1 VTATS
6 IAPHAAS
13 PAKVGQVFWLT
24 LGAALLLVAAAVAL
38 LLLSRE
44 LNVGRAN
51 YSQARQTRAALD
63 QLRTVFI
70 SLQDAETGA
79 QGYVLTGSDEAL
91 SPYYA
96 AERSLAGQL
105 DRLTQLAGEGE
116 SGQIAQELVAL
127 ARAQL
132 SFVSDVVAARRSQDP
147 GAAVQLLRS
156 GPGKRQMDRIRE
168 LVAAFETHE
177 GELLSQRR
185 IAFERRFERNESVV
199 RIALFAAIAV
209 TFGAG
214 VLLVWHTRRR
224 VRAERAA
231 RESFSLLRSTMEN
244 VSQGVAV
251 FDSQQR
257 LIAWNGRY
265 VELRGLNPL
274 QMQVGMSWTDILA
287 IGAKLVVSDQSG
299 VRDPARVP
307 ALMAAGTAI
316 EVEASRADGAIL
328 QVRGQRM
335 ADDNYII
342 TYTDV
347 TALKLSETAH
357 RDQAARLSAI
367 LDGVVDAIVTINESG
382 SIESWSRS
390 AERLFGYT
398 APEILRRNVR
408 VLMPDPHSSA
418 HDGYIRR
425 HMQTG
430 ERRIIG
436 QRREVE
442 AVHKDGRRIPVDLGI
457 SEMRIGSRRLF
468 IGVIRDLSSRQEI
481 EQLKTGFVSTVSH
494 ELRTPLTSIS
504 GSLGLLAG
512 GTAGALPAKAA
523 RLIDIAKLN
532 CERLVRLI
540 NDILDLE
547 RAESGRLELRLAAQP
562 LKPIVRQAIEANRAY
577 AQAFGASIELAA
589 DSDDA
594 SVLVDRDRLIQV
606 LTNILSN
613 AAKFSPRGTTV
624 AVAIRAEFDS
634 ARVSVRDRGP
644 GIAPEFKSRI
654 FQRFAQADSSDSRA
668 KGGTGLGLSI
678 AKTIMERLG
687 GAIGFDSAPGEGTTF
702 YVTLPARQET
712 TTPVRAGD
720 DVRGTAAVL
729 LCEDDPDVAR
739 AVADV
744 LEGAGMRVSAVPSV
758 RQAKVAVSQA
768 RYDVAVV
775 DLHLADA
782 DGLELVSDLRSRD
795 ATRAL
800 PVIVMTAKERTSADA
815 DRLSTLQLA
824 DWLQKPIDPRR
835 LLDAIHNVL
844 LELRDRRARIL
855 HVEDDE
861 SLTQLV
867 EELLSDEA
875 EVIRAH
881 SLAQARAHVETERFD
896 LVILDAALGDGSGL
910 DLLPAL
916 HEAGSEAPPIILYS
930 ATEPSR
936 ELAERVQAAL
946 VKSRDSVEHLL
957 ATVRRL
963 ARRPYGT
970 ERGTEREAAS

>member
-1 VTATS
+1 VTSTS
-6 IAPHAAS
+6 VASDAPAA
-13 PAKVGQVFWLT
+13 PAKVGQILWVT
-24 LGAALLLVAAAVAL
+24 VGAALLLVVVAAAAL
-38 LLLSRE
+38 LLITRE
-44 LNVGRAN
+44 LNAGRAA
-51 YSQARQTRAALD
+51 YAGARQTRLTLD
-63 QLRTVFI
+63 QLRLVYS
-70 SLQDAETGA
+70 SLQDAEMGTQA
-79 QGYVLTGSDEAL
+79 YLLTRDEETL

-96 AERSLAGQL
+96 AERSLEAQL
-105 DRLTQLAGEGE
+105 DRLTQVAGDGE
-116 SGQIAQELVAL
+116 TQQIALELVTL

-132 SFVSDVVAARRSQDP
+132 SFERGVVAAGRSH
-147 GAAVQLLRS
+147 GSAAALELLR
-156 GPGKRQMDRIRE
+156 GGVGEHQMGRIRE
-168 LVAAFETHE
+168 LVAAFEVHMS
-177 GELLSQRR
+177 ELLLQRR
-185 IAFERRFERNESVV
+185 SAFEERSRRTES
-199 RIALFAAIAV
+199 AIRTSLSTAILV
-209 TFGAG
+209 MLGAG
-214 VLLVWHTRRR
+214 GLLVWHTQRR

-231 RESFSLLRSTMEN
+231 EATSQLLRSTMEN

-251 FDSQQR
+251 FDSKQQ

-265 VELRGLNPL
+265 VELRGLNPR
-274 QMQVGMSWTDILA
+274 QMYVGMSWTDIRA
-287 IGAKLVVSDQSG
+287 IGAKFVVSDQTG
-299 VRDPARVP
+299 VRDPPGAP
-307 ALMAAGTAI
+307 ALMAAGASI
-316 EVEASRADGAIL
+316 DVEGSRADGAVL
-328 QVRGQRM
+328 QVRGQPM
-335 ADDNYII
+335 ADGNYIV

-357 RDQAARLSAI
+357 RDQATRLSAI

-408 VLMPDPHSSA
+408 VLMPDPHQSA
-418 HDGYIRR
+418 HDSYIRR

-436 QRREVE
+436 QRREVQ
-442 AVHKDGRRIPVDLGI
+442 ALHKDGRRIPVDLGI

-468 IGVIRDLSSRQEI
+468 IGVIRDLSSREEI

-512 GTAGALPAKAA
+512 GIAGALPAKAA

-547 RAESGRLELRLAAQP
+547 RAESGRLELRLAAQR

-577 AQAFGASIELAA
+577 AQTFGASLELAA

-613 AAKFSPRGTTV
+613 AAKFSPRGATV

-634 ARVSVRDRGP
+634 VRVSVRDRGP
-644 GIAPEFKSRI
+644 GIAPEFKARI

-678 AKTIMERLG
+678 AKTIVERLG
-687 GAIGFDSAPGEGTTF
+687 GSIGFDSVPGEGTTF

-712 TTPVRAGD
+712 TTPVRAGED
-720 DVRGTAAVL
+720 LLGAPAVL

-739 AVADV
+739 AVANV
-744 LEGAGMRVSAVPSV
+744 LEAAGMRVSAVPSV
-758 RQAKVAVSQA
+758 RQAKVAVAQA

-782 DGLELVSDLRSRD
+782 DGLELVSELRTHD

-824 DWLQKPIDPRR
+824 DWLQKPIDPSR

-867 EELLSDEA
+867 EELLSDES
-875 EVIRAH
+875 EVIPAH
-881 SLAQARAHVETERFD
+881 SLAQARAYVETERFD

-910 DLLPAL
+910 DLLPTL
-916 HEAGSEAPPIILYS
+916 HEAGSEAPPVILYS

-963 ARRPYGT
+963 ARRSGIQQK
-970 ERGTEREAAS
+970 AAS

>member
-1 VTATS
+1 MNDVLPVAPRAT
-6 IAPHAAS
+6 S
-13 PAKVGQVFWLT
+13 PAKSGQVLWLT
-24 LGAALLLVAAAVAL
+24 VGVALVLIAIASAALLLI
-38 LLLSRE
+38 SRD
-44 LNVGRAN
+44 LHVGRST
-51 YSQARQTRAALD
+51 YSDIVHTRAALD
-63 QLRTVFI
+63 QLRLVFA

-79 QGYVLTGSDEAL
+79 QGYLLTGNHESL

-96 AERSLAGQL
+96 AERALDGQL
-105 DRLTQLAGEGE
+105 NQLTQLASEGEGR
-116 SGQIAQELVAL
+116 QIAAELVAHT
-127 ARAQL
+127 RAQL
-132 SFVSDVVAARRSQDP
+132 TFLGVVVATRRSQ
-147 GAAVQLLRS
+147 GAAAVVDLLRS
-156 GPGKRQMDRIRE
+156 GVGERRMDRIRD

-177 GELLSQRR
+177 RELLVQRR
-185 IAFERRFERNESVV
+185 GAFELRAARTESVV
-199 RIALFAAIAV
+199 RTALFTAILLML
-209 TFGAG
+209 GAG
-214 VLLVWHTRRR
+214 VLLIWHTQRR

-231 RESFSLLRSTMEN
+231 DNTLSLLRSTMDN

-251 FDSQQR
+251 FDAQQR
-257 LIAWNGRY
+257 LIAWNVRY
-265 VELRGLNPL
+265 VELRGLNPV
-274 QMQVGMSWTDILA
+274 QVHTGMSWADILDV
-287 IGAKLVVSDQSG
+287 GAKLVVSDQGG
-299 VRDPARVP
+299 VRDATKVP
-307 ALMAAGTAI
+307 GPMAAGAPIDVQAT
-316 EVEASRADGAIL
+316 RADGAAL

-335 ADDNYII
+335 PDGNYIV

-347 TALKLSETAH
+347 TALKLSEIAY
-357 RDQAARLSAI
+357 RDQATRLSSI

-398 APEILRRNVR
+398 AAEILRRNVR

-425 HMQTG
+425 YMQTG
-430 ERRIIG
+430 ERRIMG

-442 AVHKDGRRIPVDLGI
+442 ALHKDGRRIPVDLGL

-468 IGVIRDLSSRQEI
+468 IGIIRDLSSRQEI
-481 EQLKTGFVSTVSH
+481 EQLKSGFVSTVSH

-512 GTAGALPAKAA
+512 GIAGALPGRAA

-547 RAESGRLELRLAAQP
+547 RAESGRLELRLAAQR
-562 LKPIVRQAIEANRAY
+562 LKPIVRQALDANRAY
-577 AQAFGASIELAA
+577 AQSFGATIELAA

-594 SVLVDRDRLIQV
+594 SVLVDHDRLIQV

-613 AAKFSPRGTTV
+613 AAKFSPRGSSV
-624 AVAIRAEFDS
+624 QVAIRAEADS
-634 ARVSVRDRGP
+634 VRVSVRDRGQ
-644 GIAPEFKSRI
+644 GIAPEFQPRI

-687 GAIGFDSAPGEGTTF
+687 GSIGFDSVPGEGTTF
-702 YVTLPARQET
+702 FITLPARQEI
-712 TTPVRAGD
+712 TTPVRTGD
-720 DVRGTAAVL
+720 EVLPGPAVL

-744 LEGAGMRVSAVPSV
+744 LVAAGMRVAAVPSV
-758 RQAKVAVSQA
+758 RQAKVALEQA
-768 RYDVAVV
+768 RYDVALV

-782 DGLELVSDLRSRD
+782 DGLELVSDLRSHD

-800 PVIVMTAKERTSADA
+800 PVIVMTARARSSADSE
-815 DRLSTLQLA
+815 RLSTLQLA
-824 DWLQKPIDPRR
+824 DWLQKPIDPSR

-844 LELRDRRARIL
+844 LELRGRRARIL

-861 SLTQLV
+861 SLTELV

-875 EVIRAH
+875 EVVRAH
-881 SLAQARAHVETERFD
+881 SLAEARVLVESQRYD
-896 LVILDAALGDGSGL
+896 LVILDVALGDGSGL

-916 HEAGSEAPPIILYS
+916 HEAGEEAPPVILYS
-930 ATEPSR
+930 ATEASR
-936 ELAERVQAAL
+936 DLSERVQAAL
-946 VKSRDSVEHLL
+946 VKSRDSVEQLL

-963 ARRPYGT
+963 AARPRT
-970 ERGTEREAAS
+970 PEEPA

>member
-1 VTATS
+1 MSDATLVARQS
-6 IAPHAAS
+6 AS
-13 PAKVGQVFWLT
+13 PAKAGQVLWLT
-24 LGAALLLVAAAVAL
+24 IGVALLLVAMAAAAL
-38 LLLSRE
+38 LFFSHQ
-44 LNVGRAN
+44 LNA
-51 YSQARQTRAALD
+51 ARTSYFEARHTRATLD
-63 QLRTVFI
+63 QLHVVFS
-70 SLQDAETGA
+70 SLQDAQTSA
-79 QGYVLTGSDEAL
+79 QGYVLTGSEEVL
-91 SPYYA
+91 SPYFA
-96 AERSLAGQL
+96 AQRSLEGEL
-105 DRLTQLAGEGE
+105 DRLTQLANEGE
-116 SGQIAQELVAL
+116 SRQIARELAAL
-127 ARAQL
+127 ARAQF
-132 SFVSDVVAARRSQDP
+132 SFVSDVVAARRSQDAA
-147 GAAVQLLRS
+147 AAVQLLRAGVS
-156 GPGKRQMDRIRE
+156 KSQMDRIRE
-168 LVAAFETHE
+168 LTAALETHE
-177 GELLSQRR
+177 SELLAQRFSF
-185 IAFERRFERNESVV
+185 FEHRFERNESVV
-199 RIALFAAIAV
+199 RIALSAAIV
-209 TFGAG
+209 MMLGAS
-214 VLLVWHTRRR
+214 VLLVWHMQRRL
-224 VRAERAA
+224 RAERAA
-231 RESFSLLRSTMEN
+231 ENTASMLRSTMEN

-251 FDSQQR
+251 FDSKQQ

-265 VELRGLNPL
+265 VELRGLNPR
-274 QMQVGMSWTDILA
+274 QVHVGMSWTDVRA
-287 IGAKLVVSDQSG
+287 MGAKFVVSDQTG
-299 VRDPARVP
+299 VHDPPGAP
-307 ALMAAGTAI
+307 ALMAASTSI
-316 EVEASRADGAIL
+316 DVEGSRADGAVL
-328 QVRGQRM
+328 QVRGQPM
-335 ADDNYII
+335 ADGNYIV

-367 LDGVVDAIVTINESG
+367 LDGVLDAIVTINESG

-398 APEILRRNVR
+398 AAEVLRRNVR
-408 VLMPDPHSSA
+408 LLMPEPHSSA

-425 HMQTG
+425 YLQTD
-430 ERRIIG
+430 ERRIVG

-442 AVHKDGRRIPVDLGI
+442 ALHKDGRRIPVDLGI
-457 SEMRIGSRRLF
+457 SEMLIGSRRLF
-468 IGVIRDLSSRQEI
+468 VGVIRDLSSREEI

-512 GTAGALPAKAA
+512 GIAGALPAKAA

-547 RAESGRLELRLAAQP
+547 RAESGRLELRLAAQR

-577 AQAFGASIELAA
+577 AQTFGASIELAA

-613 AAKFSPRGTTV
+613 AAKFSPRGS
-624 AVAIRAEFDS
+624 AVEVGIRTEFDS
-634 ARVSVRDRGP
+634 ARVSVRDRGS
-644 GIAPEFKSRI
+644 GIAPEFRSRI

-678 AKTIMERLG
+678 AKTIMQRLG
-687 GAIGFDSAPGEGTTF
+687 GTIGFDSVPGEGTTF
-702 YVTLPARQET
+702 YITLPARLET
-712 TTPVRAGD
+712 STPVRAGV
-720 DVRGTAAVL
+720 DVIGSPTVL
-729 LCEDDPDVAR
+729 LCEDDPDLAR

-744 LEGAGMRVSAVPSV
+744 LESAGMRVSAVPSV
-758 RQAKVAVSQA
+758 RQAKIAVAQA
-768 RYDVAVV
+768 RYDVALV

-782 DGLELVSDLRSRD
+782 DGLELVSDLRTHD

-800 PVIVMTAKERTSADA
+800 PVIVMTAKERISADS

-824 DWLQKPIDPRR
+824 DWLQKPIDPSR
-835 LLDAIHNVL
+835 LLDAIRNVL
-844 LELRDRRARIL
+844 LELRDRRAHIL

-875 EVIRAH
+875 EVVRAH
-881 SLAQARAHVETERFD
+881 SLAQARAHVEARRFD

-910 DLLPAL
+910 DLLPVL
-916 HEAGSEAPPIILYS
+916 HEAGADAPPVILYS

-936 ELAERVQAAL
+936 ELAGRVQAAL

-963 ARRPYGT
+963 ARRHAT
-970 ERGTEREAAS
+970 EVEASQ

>member
-1 VTATS
+1 VSHATS
-6 IAPHAAS
+6 VAPSAAS
-13 PAKVGQVFWLT
+13 PAKVGQVLWLT
-24 LGAALLLVAAAVAL
+24 VAAALLLVVVASAAL
-38 LLLSRE
+38 LLFSRE
-44 LNVGRAN
+44 LNVGRAA
-51 YSQARQTRAALD
+51 YIEARHTRATLD
-63 QLRTVFI
+63 QLRATLS
-70 SLQDAETGA
+70 SLKDAETGA
-79 QGYVLTGSDEAL
+79 QGYVLTGSEEAL

-96 AERSLAGQL
+96 AERSLADQL
-105 DRLTQLAGEGE
+105 DQLTQLTGGGEA
-116 SGQIAQELVAL
+116 GQIARELAAL
-127 ARAQL
+127 SRTQL
-132 SFVSDVVAARRSQDP
+132 SFTSDVVAARRSQ
-147 GAAVQLLRS
+147 GAAAAAELLRS
-156 GPGKRQMDRIRE
+156 GTGRRQMDRIRE

-177 GELLSQRR
+177 SELLALRR
-185 IAFERRFERNESVV
+185 TAFEHRFERNENAV
-199 RIALFAAIAV
+199 RVSLWAAIV
-209 TFGAG
+209 VMFGAG
-214 VLLVWHTRRR
+214 VLLVWHTQRR
-224 VRAERAA
+224 VRAERAV
-231 RESFSLLRSTMEN
+231 EKTFSLLRSTMEN

-251 FDSQQR
+251 FDPRQQ
-257 LIAWNGRY
+257 LIAWNAHY
-265 VELRGLNPL
+265 AQLRGLNPL
-274 QMQVGMSWTDILA
+274 KLRAGMSWSEI
-287 IGAKLVVSDQSG
+287 IGMGAKLVVTDQTG
-299 VRDPARVP
+299 ILDAAKVP
-307 ALMAAGTAI
+307 AIMAAGETI
-316 EVEASRADGAIL
+316 DVEGTRADGAVL
-328 QVRGQRM
+328 QLRGQRM
-335 ADDNYII
+335 HNGNYIV

-367 LDGVVDAIVTINESG
+367 LDGALDAIVTINESG

-398 APEILRRNVR
+398 AAEVLRRNVR
-408 VLMPDPHSSA
+408 VLMPEPHSSA

-425 HMQTG
+425 YLQTG
-430 ERRIIG
+430 EGRIVG

-442 AVHKDGRRIPVDLGI
+442 ALHKDGRRIPVDLGI

-468 IGVIRDLSSRQEI
+468 IGIIRDLSSRQEI

-512 GTAGALPAKAA
+512 GIAGALPAKAA

-547 RAESGRLELRLAAQP
+547 RAESGRLELRLAAQR
-562 LKPIVRQAIEANRAY
+562 LKPIVRHAIEANRAY
-577 AQAFGASIELAA
+577 AQTFGASIELAA

-594 SVLVDRDRLIQV
+594 SVLVDRDRVIQV

-613 AAKFSPRGTTV
+613 AAKFSPRGAVV

-634 ARVSVRDRGP
+634 VRVSVHDRGP
-644 GIAPEFKSRI
+644 GIAPEFRSRI

-687 GAIGFDSAPGEGTTF
+687 GSIGFDSVPGEGTTF
-702 YVTLPARQET
+702 YVTLPAPREVS
-712 TTPVRAGD
+712 TPVRAAGD
-720 DVRGTAAVL
+720 EVLASPAVL
-729 LCEDDPDVAR
+729 LCEDDPDLAR

-744 LEGAGMRVSAVPSV
+744 LESAGMRVSAVPSV
-758 RQAKVAVSQA
+758 RQAKVAVAQS
-768 RYDVAVV
+768 RYDIALV

-782 DGLELVSDLRSRD
+782 DGLELVSDLRTRD

-800 PVIVMTAKERTSADA
+800 PVIVMTAKPRTSADA
-815 DRLSTLQLA
+815 ERLGTLQLA
-824 DWLQKPIDPRR
+824 DWLQKPIDPSR

-875 EVIRAH
+875 QVVRAH
-881 SLAQARAHVETERFD
+881 SLAQARAHIEAERFD

-930 ATEPSR
+930 ASEPSR

-963 ARRPYGT
+963 ARRSSV
-970 ERGTEREAAS
+970 EEAAR

>member
-1 VTATS
+1 MNDGMSVARRTA
-6 IAPHAAS
+6 A
-13 PAKVGQVFWLT
+13 PAKAGQVLWLT
-24 LGAALLLVAAAVAL
+24 VSVAL
-38 LLLSRE
+38 LLIVVAAAALLSISRD
-44 LNVGRAN
+44 LNAGRAS
-51 YSQARQTRAALD
+51 YADVLHTRATLD
-63 QLRTVFI
+63 QLRVVFS

-79 QGYVLTGSDEAL
+79 QGYVLTGNEETL

-96 AERSLAGQL
+96 AEHSLEGQL
-105 DRLTQLAGEGE
+105 DRLTQLAAEGE
-116 SGQIAQELVAL
+116 SQQIAKELVAL

-132 SFVSDVVAARRSQDP
+132 SFTSDVVTTRRSQD
-147 GAAVQLLRS
+147 AAAALELLR
-156 GPGKRQMDRIRE
+156 GGAGKRQMDRIRE
-168 LVAAFETHE
+168 LATAFDTHE
-177 GELLSQRR
+177 SELLSQRR
-185 IAFERRFERNESVV
+185 SVFERRSERTGGAVHTV
-199 RIALFAAIAV
+199 LFTAILLMLA
-209 TFGAG
+209 TGA
-214 VLLVWHTRRR
+214 LLVWHTQRR

-231 RESFSLLRSTMEN
+231 QETLALLHSTMEN

-251 FDSQQR
+251 FDEKQR
-257 LIAWNGRY
+257 LIAWNARY

-274 QMQVGMSWTDILA
+274 QRLAGMSWTDI
-287 IGAKLVVSDQSG
+287 IEVGAKLVVSDHTG
-299 VRDPARVP
+299 VRDAYKVP
-307 ALMAAGTAI
+307 PIMAAGGSI
-316 EVEASRADGAIL
+316 DVEGVRADGAVL

-335 ADDNYII
+335 QDGNYIV

-347 TALKLSETAH
+347 TALKLSETAY
-357 RDQAARLSAI
+357 RDQATRLSSI

-398 APEILRRNVR
+398 AAEVLRRNVR
-408 VLMPDPHSSA
+408 VLMPEPHTSA
-418 HDGYIRR
+418 HDSYIRR

-430 ERRIIG
+430 ENRIIG

-442 AVHKDGRRIPVDLGI
+442 ALHKDGRRIPVDLGI

-512 GTAGALPAKAA
+512 GIAGALPAKAA

-547 RAESGRLELRLAAQP
+547 RAESGRLELRLAAQRI
-562 LKPIVRQAIEANRAY
+562 KPIVRHAIEANRAY
-577 AQAFGASIELAA
+577 AQTFGASIELAA

-613 AAKFSPRGTTV
+613 AAKFSPRGAAV
-624 AVAIRAEFDS
+624 SVAIRTEADS
-634 ARVSVRDRGP
+634 VRVTVRDRGP
-644 GIAPEFKSRI
+644 GIAPEFQPRI

-687 GAIGFDSAPGEGTTF
+687 GSIGFESALGEGATF
-702 YVTLPARQET
+702 YITLPVRQEIT
-712 TTPVRAGD
+712 IPVRAR
-720 DVRGTAAVL
+720 DVLAPAAVL

-739 AVADV
+739 AIADV
-744 LEGAGMRVSAVPSV
+744 LEAAGMQVSAVPSV
-758 RQAKVAVSQA
+758 RQAKIALEQA
-768 RYDVAVV
+768 RYDVALV
-775 DLHLADA
+775 DLHLADS
-782 DGLELVSDLRSRD
+782 DGLELVSDLRTHD

-800 PVIVMTAKERTSADA
+800 PVIVMTARARTSADA
-815 DRLSTLQLA
+815 ERFSTLQLA
-824 DWLQKPIDPRR
+824 DWLQKPIDPSR

-844 LELRDRRARIL
+844 LELRGRRARIL

-861 SLTQLV
+861 SLTELV

-875 EVIRAH
+875 EVVRAH
-881 SLAQARAHVETERFD
+881 SLAQARAHVEAGRFD

-910 DLLPAL
+910 DLLPTL
-916 HEAGSEAPPIILYS
+916 HQAAGDAPPVILYS

-936 ELAERVQAAL
+936 DLSERVQAAL

-963 ARRPYGT
+963 ANRP
-970 ERGTEREAAS
+970 RPEAAQ

>member
-1 VTATS
+1 VNDATLV
-6 IAPHAAS
+6 APQSAS
-13 PAKVGQVFWLT
+13 PAKVGQVLWLT
-24 LGAALLLVAAAVAL
+24 VGAALLLVVIAAAAL
-38 LLLSRE
+38 LLITRE
-44 LNVGRAN
+44 LNVGRAT
-51 YSQARQTRAALD
+51 YAEASHTRATLD
-63 QLRTVFI
+63 QLRVVFS

-79 QGYVLTGSDEAL
+79 QGYVLTGSEEVL

-96 AERSLAGQL
+96 AERSLEGQL
-105 DRLTQLAGEGE
+105 DRLAELASQGE
-116 SGQIAQELVAL
+116 SQQIAQELVAL
-127 ARAQL
+127 ARVQL
-132 SFVSDVVAARRSQDP
+132 SFVSDVVTARRSSDS

-156 GPGKRQMDRIRE
+156 GVGRRHMDRIRE
-168 LVAAFETHE
+168 LVAALEIHE
-177 GELLSQRR
+177 SELLAQRR
-185 IAFERRFERNESVV
+185 IAFEHRLARNESAV
-199 RIALFAAIAV
+199 RIALCAAILV
-209 TFGAG
+209 ILGAG
-214 VLLVWHTRRR
+214 VLLVWHTQRR

-231 RESFSLLRSTMEN
+231 RETFSLLRSTMAN
-244 VSQGVAV
+244 LSQGVAV
-251 FDSQQR
+251 FDSEQR
-257 LIAWNGRY
+257 LTAWNARY
-265 VELRGLNPL
+265 AELRGLNPL
-274 QMQVGMSWTDILA
+274 KLHAGMAWAEILD
-287 IGAKLVVSDQSG
+287 IGAKLLITDQTG
-299 VRDPARVP
+299 ILDAYKVPRIMARGHSIDVE
-307 ALMAAGTAI
+307 GT
-316 EVEASRADGAIL
+316 RADGAIL
-328 QVRGQRM
+328 QLRGQRM
-335 ADDNYII
+335 SDGNYIV

-357 RDQAARLSAI
+357 RDQATRLSAI

-382 SIESWSRS
+382 SIESWSRG

-398 APEILRRNVR
+398 AAEVLRRNVR
-408 VLMPDPHSSA
+408 MLMPDPHSSA
-418 HDGYIRR
+418 HDGYIR
-425 HMQTG
+425 HYVQTG

-442 AVHKDGRRIPVDLGI
+442 ALHKDGRRIPVDVGI

-468 IGVIRDLSSRQEI
+468 IGVIRDLSSREEI

-512 GTAGALPAKAA
+512 GIAGELPAKAA

-532 CERLVRLI
+532 CERLIRLI

-547 RAESGRLELRLAAQP
+547 RAESGRLELRLAAQR

-577 AQAFGASIELAA
+577 AQTFGATLELAA

-594 SVLVDRDRLIQV
+594 SVLVDRDRVIQV

-613 AAKFSPRGTTV
+613 AAKFSPRGA
-624 AVAIRAEFDS
+624 AVELAIRTEFDTV
-634 ARVSVRDRGP
+634 RVSVRDHGP
-644 GIAPEFKSRI
+644 GIAPEFQSRI

-687 GAIGFDSAPGEGTTF
+687 GGIRFESAPGQGTTF
-702 YVTLPARQET
+702 YITLPARQEISK
-712 TTPVRAGD
+712 PVRASEDRVG
-720 DVRGTAAVL
+720 APAVL
-729 LCEDDPDVAR
+729 LCEDDPDLAR

-744 LEGAGMRVSAVPSV
+744 LESAGMRVSAVPSV
-758 RQAKVAVSQA
+758 RQAKIAVAQA
-768 RYDVAVV
+768 RYDVALV

-782 DGLELVSDLRSRD
+782 DGLELVRDLRTRD

-800 PVIVMTAKERTSADA
+800 PVIVMTAKDRTSADSE
-815 DRLSTLQLA
+815 RLSMLQLA
-824 DWLQKPIDPRR
+824 DWLQKPIDPSR

-844 LELRDRRARIL
+844 LELPDRRARIL

-875 EVIRAH
+875 EVVRAH
-881 SLAQARAHVETERFD
+881 SLARARAFIETERFD
-896 LVILDAALGDGSGL
+896 LVILDVVLGDGSGL
-910 DLLPAL
+910 DLLPML
-916 HEAGSEAPPIILYS
+916 NEAGDEAPPIILYS

-963 ARRPYGT
+963 ARHHTPQ
-970 ERGTEREAAS
+970 REASQ

>member
-1 VTATS
+1 MS
-6 IAPHAAS
+6 
-13 PAKVGQVFWLT
+13 AKAGQVLWVT
-24 LGAALLLVAAAVAL
+24 VGAALLLIVVAAAAL
-38 LLLSRE
+38 LLISRE
-44 LNVGRAN
+44 LDSGRTSYAEVLH
-51 YSQARQTRAALD
+51 TRTTLD
-63 QLRTVFI
+63 QIRIVF
-70 SLQDAETGA
+70 STLQDAESGA
-79 QGYVLTGSDEAL
+79 QGYALTGNEEFL

-96 AERSLAGQL
+96 AERSLEGQL
-105 DRLTQLAGEGE
+105 GSLSRLAREGEGRQIAGE
-116 SGQIAQELVAL
+116 LVNL
-127 ARAQL
+127 AREQL
-132 SFVSDVVAARRSQDP
+132 TFVSKVVATRRSPD
-147 GAAVQLLRS
+147 AAAALDLLRD
-156 GPGKRQMDRIRE
+156 GTGKRQMDRIRD
-168 LVAAFETHE
+168 LVSAFQTHE
-177 GELLSQRR
+177 NEFLSQRR
-185 IAFERRFERNESVV
+185 GAFERRSQRTEGAV
-199 RIALFAAIAV
+199 RTALSTAILLMMAA
-209 TFGAG
+209 GA
-214 VLLVWHTRRR
+214 LLVRHTQRR

-231 RESFSLLRSTMEN
+231 QETFSMLRSTMDN
-244 VSQGVAV
+244 VSQGIAV
-251 FDSQQR
+251 FDARQR
-257 LIAWNGRY
+257 LLAWNARY
-265 VELRGLNPL
+265 LELRGLNPAR
-274 QMQVGMSWTDILA
+274 MRAGMSWTDILG
-287 IGAKLVVSDQSG
+287 IGAKLVVSDQQG
-299 VRDPARVP
+299 ARDAYMVP
-307 ALMAAGTAI
+307 TLMAAGTSI
-316 EVEASRADGAIL
+316 DVEGIRADGAVL

-335 ADDNYII
+335 QDGNYIV

-347 TALKLSETAH
+347 TALKLSETAY
-357 RDQAARLSAI
+357 RDQATRLSSI

-382 SIESWSRS
+382 SIESWSGS

-398 APEILRRNVR
+398 AAEILRRNVR
-408 VLMPDPHSSA
+408 VLMPEPHTSA

-425 HMQTG
+425 YIQTG

-442 AVHKDGRRIPVDLGI
+442 ALHKDGRRIPVDLGI

-468 IGVIRDLSSRQEI
+468 IGIIRDLSSRQEI
-481 EQLKTGFVSTVSH
+481 EQLKSGFVSTVSH

-512 GTAGALPAKAA
+512 GIAGSLPGKAA

-532 CERLVRLI
+532 CERLIRLI

-547 RAESGRLELRLAAQP
+547 RAESGRLELRLAAQS

-577 AQAFGASIELAA
+577 AQTFGASIELAP

-613 AAKFSPRGTTV
+613 AVKFSPRGV
-624 AVAIRAEFDS
+624 AVQVAIRAETDS
-634 ARVSVRDRGP
+634 VRVSVRDRGP
-644 GIAPEFKSRI
+644 GIAPEFQPRI

-687 GAIGFDSAPGEGTTF
+687 GSIGFDSVPAEGSTF
-702 YVTLPARQET
+702 YITLPVRQEFS
-712 TTPVRAGD
+712 TPVRTSDEVLPGP
-720 DVRGTAAVL
+720 AVL

-739 AVADV
+739 ALATV
-744 LEGAGMRVSAVPSV
+744 LEAAGMRVAAVPSV
-758 RQAKVAVSQA
+758 RQAKAALNRA
-768 RYDVAVV
+768 RYDVALV

-782 DGLELVSDLRSRD
+782 DGLELVSDLRAQN

-800 PVIVMTAKERTSADA
+800 PVIVMTARARTSADS
-815 DRLSTLQLA
+815 DRLGTLELA
-824 DWLQKPIDPRR
+824 DWLQKPIDPSR

-844 LELRDRRARIL
+844 LGLRGRRARIL

-875 EVIRAH
+875 EVVRAH
-881 SLAQARAHVETERFD
+881 SLAQARMRVQMERYD

-916 HEAGSEAPPIILYS
+916 HEAGDDAPPVILYS

-936 ELAERVQAAL
+936 DLSERVQAAL

-963 ARRPYGT
+963 TSRSATMQG
-970 ERGTEREAAS
+970 SSQ

>member
-1 VTATS
+1 VNDATLV
-6 IAPHAAS
+6 APQSAS
-13 PAKVGQVFWLT
+13 PAKVGQVLWLT
-24 LGAALLLVAAAVAL
+24 IGAALLLVLIAAAAL
-38 LLLSRE
+38 LLISRE
-44 LNVGRAN
+44 LDEGRTTYAE
-51 YSQARQTRAALD
+51 ARHTRATLDSLRAL
-63 QLRTVFI
+63 FM

-79 QGYVLTGSDEAL
+79 QAYVLTGSEEVL
-91 SPYYA
+91 SPFYA
-96 AERSLAGQL
+96 AERSLEGRL
-105 DRLTQLAGEGE
+105 ERLTELSSEGE
-116 SGQIAQELVAL
+116 SQQIAQELVAL

-132 SFVSDVVAARRSQDP
+132 GFVRDVVAARRSQDS
-147 GAAVQLLRS
+147 GAAVQLLRA
-156 GPGKRQMDRIRE
+156 GVGRHQMDRIRE
-168 LVAAFETHE
+168 LVAALETHE
-177 GELLSQRR
+177 SEVLAQRR
-185 IAFERRFERNESVV
+185 SVFERRFERNESVV
-199 RIALFAAIAV
+199 RISLFAAMLV
-209 TFGAG
+209 MFGAG
-214 VLLVWHTRRR
+214 ILLVWHTQRR

-231 RESFSLLRSTMEN
+231 ESTASMLRSTMEN

-251 FDSQQR
+251 FDSKQQ
-257 LIAWNGRY
+257 LVAWNGRY
-265 VELRGLNPL
+265 VELRGLNPR
-274 QMQVGMSWTDILA
+274 QMRVGMSWSNIRA
-287 IGAKLVVSDQSG
+287 IGAKFVVSDQTG
-299 VRDPARVP
+299 VRPPPDAPV
-307 ALMAAGTAI
+307 LMAAGTSIDI
-316 EVEASRADGAIL
+316 EGSRVDGAVL
-328 QVRGQRM
+328 QVRGQPM
-335 ADDNYII
+335 AGGNYIV

-367 LDGVVDAIVTINESG
+367 LDGALDAIVTINESG

-398 APEILRRNVR
+398 AAEVLRRNVR
-408 VLMPDPHSSA
+408 MLMPEPHASA

-425 HMQTG
+425 YMQTG

-442 AVHKDGRRIPVDLGI
+442 ALHKDGRRIPVDLGI

-468 IGVIRDLSSRQEI
+468 IGVIRDLSSREEI

-512 GTAGALPAKAA
+512 GIAGALPGKAA

-532 CERLVRLI
+532 CERLIRLI

-547 RAESGRLELRLAAQP
+547 RAESGRLELRLAAQR

-577 AQAFGASIELAA
+577 AQTFGTAIELVAG
-589 DSDDA
+589 SDDA

-613 AAKFSPRGTTV
+613 AAKFSPRGAAV
-624 AVAIRAEFDS
+624 EVAIRAELDS
-634 ARVSVRDRGP
+634 VRVSVRDRGP
-644 GIAPEFKSRI
+644 GIAPEFRSRI

-687 GAIGFDSAPGEGTTF
+687 GGIGFESVPGEGATF
-702 YVTLPARQET
+702 YITLPARQET
-712 TTPVRAGD
+712 STPVRAGED
-720 DVRGTAAVL
+720 RVGAPAVL
-729 LCEDDPDVAR
+729 LCEDDPDLAR
-739 AVADV
+739 AVANV
-744 LEGAGMRVSAVPSV
+744 LKSAGMRVCAVPSV
-758 RQAKVAVSQA
+758 REAKVAVAQA
-768 RYDVAVV
+768 RYDVALV

-782 DGLELVSDLRSRD
+782 DGLELVSDLRARE

-800 PVIVMTAKERTSADA
+800 PVIVMTAKQRISADS
-815 DRLSTLQLA
+815 DRLGTLQLA
-824 DWLQKPIDPRR
+824 DWLQKPIDPGR

-875 EVIRAH
+875 EVVRAH
-881 SLAQARAHVETERFD
+881 SLAQARASIATERFD
-896 LVILDAALGDGSGL
+896 LVILDAVLGDGSGL
-910 DLLPAL
+910 DLLPL
-916 HEAGSEAPPIILYS
+916 LNEAGDEAPPIILYS

-963 ARRPYGT
+963 ARRHTTGQ
-970 ERGTEREAAS
+970 EAAQ

>member
-1 VTATS
+1 VSHATPV
-6 IAPHAAS
+6 APSAAS
-13 PAKVGQVFWLT
+13 PAKVGQVLWLT
-24 LGAALLLVAAAVAL
+24 VGAALLLVVVSAAAL
-38 LLLSRE
+38 LWFSRE
-44 LNVGRAN
+44 LNVARAT
-51 YSQARQTRAALD
+51 YFEARQTRLTLD
-63 QLRTVFI
+63 QLRAAFT
-70 SLQDAETGA
+70 SLKDAETGA
-79 QGYVLTGSDEAL
+79 QGYVLTGSEEAL
-91 SPYYA
+91 LPYYA
-96 AERSLAGQL
+96 AERALEGQL
-105 DRLTQLAGEGE
+105 DQLIKLAGEGE
-116 SGQIAQELVAL
+116 AGQIARQLAIL

-132 SFVSDVVAARRSQDP
+132 SFTSDVVAARRAQ
-147 GAAVQLLRS
+147 GTATAVELLRAGTS
-156 GPGKRQMDRIRE
+156 SQQMDRIRE

-177 GELLSQRR
+177 GELLALRR
-185 IAFERRFERNESVV
+185 TAFERRFERNESVV
-199 RIALFAAIAV
+199 RISLGAAIV
-209 TFGAG
+209 MLLGAG
-214 VLLVWHTRRR
+214 VLLVWHTQRR
-224 VRAERAA
+224 VRAEHAV
-231 RESFSLLRSTMEN
+231 EKTFSLLRSTMEN

-251 FDSQQR
+251 FDPEQR
-257 LIAWNGRY
+257 LIAWNAPY
-265 VELRGLNPL
+265 AELRGLNPL
-274 QMQVGMSWTDILA
+274 KLQAGMSWSEIIKL
-287 IGAKLVVSDQSG
+287 GARLVVSDQSG
-299 VRDPARVP
+299 VLDPAKVP
-307 ALMAAGTAI
+307 GIMAAGENI
-316 EVEASRADGAIL
+316 EVEGMRADGAVL
-328 QVRGQRM
+328 QLRGQRM
-335 ADDNYII
+335 HDGNYIV

-347 TALKLSETAH
+347 TPLKLSETAH
-357 RDQAARLSAI
+357 RDQAARLAAI
-367 LDGVVDAIVTINESG
+367 LDGALDAIVTINESG

-398 APEILRRNVR
+398 AAEVLRRNVR
-408 VLMPDPHSSA
+408 VLIPEPHSSA

-425 HMQTG
+425 YLQTG
-430 ERRIIG
+430 EGRIVG

-442 AVHKDGRRIPVDLGI
+442 ALHKDGRRIPVDLGI
-457 SEMRIGSRRLF
+457 SEMRVGSRRLF
-468 IGVIRDLSSRQEI
+468 IGIIRDLSSREEI

-512 GTAGALPAKAA
+512 GIAGALPAKAA

-547 RAESGRLELRLAAQP
+547 RAESGRLELRLAAQR
-562 LKPIVRQAIEANRAY
+562 LRSIVRQAIEANRAY
-577 AQAFGASIELAA
+577 AQTFGASIELAA

-594 SVLVDRDRLIQV
+594 SVLVDRDRMIQV

-613 AAKFSPRGTTV
+613 AAKFSPRGAV
-624 AVAIRAEFDS
+624 VSVAIRAESDS
-634 ARVSVRDRGP
+634 VRVSVRDCGP
-644 GIAPEFKSRI
+644 GIAPEFRARI

-668 KGGTGLGLSI
+668 KGGTGLGFSI

-687 GAIGFDSAPGEGTTF
+687 GSIGFDSAPGEGTTF
-702 YVTLPARQET
+702 HITMPARQEVS
-712 TTPVRAGD
+712 TPVRAAD
-720 DVRGTAAVL
+720 NALPAPAVL
-729 LCEDDPDVAR
+729 LCEDDPDLAR

-744 LEGAGMRVSAVPSV
+744 LESAGMRVSAVPSV
-758 RQAKVAVSQA
+758 RQAKVAVAQS
-768 RYDVAVV
+768 RYDIALV

-782 DGLELVSDLRSRD
+782 DGLELVSDLRTHD

-800 PVIVMTAKERTSADA
+800 PVIVMTAKARTSADA
-815 DRLSTLQLA
+815 DRLGTLQLA
-824 DWLQKPIDPRR
+824 DWLQKPIDPSR

-881 SLAQARAHVETERFD
+881 SLAQARAHIETERFD

-910 DLLPAL
+910 ELLPVL
-916 HEAGSEAPPIILYS
+916 HQAGSEAPPIILYS

-936 ELAERVQAAL
+936 ELAARVQAAL

-963 ARRPYGT
+963 ARPKSA
-970 ERGTEREAAS
+970 EEAPQ

>member
-1 VTATS
+1 VSHATS
-6 IAPHAAS
+6 VAPSAAS
-13 PAKVGQVFWLT
+13 PAKVGQVLWLT
-24 LGAALLLVAAAVAL
+24 VGAALLLLLAAAAAL
-38 LLLSRE
+38 LLFTREQNVSRAGYFE
-44 LNVGRAN
+44 
-51 YSQARQTRAALD
+51 ARHTRATLD
-63 QLRTVFI
+63 QLRAVI
-70 SLQDAETGA
+70 SSLKDAETGA
-79 QGYVLTGSDEAL
+79 QGYVLTGSDAAL
-91 SPYYA
+91 LPYYA
-96 AERSLAGQL
+96 AERSLADQL
-105 DRLTQLAGEGE
+105 DSLTQLAGEGE
-116 SGQIAQELVAL
+116 TGQIASELATL
-127 ARAQL
+127 SRAQL
-132 SFVSDVVAARRSQDP
+132 SFMSDVVAARRSQD
-147 GAAVQLLRS
+147 AAAATGLLRS
-156 GPGKRQMDRIRE
+156 GTGMRQMDRIRE
-168 LVAAFETHE
+168 LAAAFETHE
-177 GELLSQRR
+177 SELLASRR
-185 IAFERRFERNESVV
+185 TAFEHRFERNESVV
-199 RIALFAAIAV
+199 RASLLAAIV
-209 TFGAG
+209 VMFGAG
-214 VLLVWHTRRR
+214 VLLVWHTLRR
-224 VRAERAA
+224 VRAERAV
-231 RESFSLLRSTMEN
+231 EKTFSLLRSTMEN

-257 LIAWNGRY
+257 LIAWNARY
-265 VELRGLNPL
+265 AELRGLNPL
-274 QMQVGMSWTDILA
+274 KLHAGMSWNEIL
-287 IGAKLVVSDQSG
+287 GMGVKLVVTDQTG
-299 VRDPARVP
+299 VLDGSKVP
-307 ALMAAGTAI
+307 GIMAAGEPI
-316 EVEASRADGAIL
+316 DVEGIRADGAAFQL
-328 QVRGQRM
+328 RGQRM
-335 ADDNYII
+335 HDGNYIV

-347 TALKLSETAH
+347 TALKLSERAH

-367 LDGVVDAIVTINESG
+367 LDGALDAIVTINESG

-398 APEILRRNVR
+398 AAEVLRRNVR
-408 VLMPDPHSSA
+408 VLMPEPHSSA
-418 HDGYIRR
+418 HDGYFRR
-425 HMQTG
+425 YLQTG
-430 ERRIIG
+430 EGRIVG

-457 SEMRIGSRRLF
+457 SEMRVGTRRLF
-468 IGVIRDLSSRQEI
+468 IGILRDLSSRQEI

-512 GTAGALPAKAA
+512 GIAGALPAKAA

-547 RAESGRLELRLAAQP
+547 RAESGRLELRLAAQR
-562 LKPIVRQAIEANRAY
+562 LRSIARQAIEANRAY
-577 AQAFGASIELAA
+577 AQTFGTSIELAA

-613 AAKFSPRGTTV
+613 AAKFSPRGTVVVVT
-624 AVAIRAEFDS
+624 IRAEFDS
-634 ARVSVRDRGP
+634 VRVSVRDRGP
-644 GIAPEFKSRI
+644 GIAPEFRSRI

-678 AKTIMERLG
+678 AKTIVERLG
-687 GAIGFDSAPGEGTTF
+687 GSIGFESVLGEGTTF
-702 YVTLPARQET
+702 HITLPARQEVA
-712 TTPVRAGD
+712 TPVRAAD
-720 DVRGTAAVL
+720 DALPAPAVL
-729 LCEDDPDVAR
+729 LCEDDPDLAR
-739 AVADV
+739 VVADV
-744 LEGAGMRVSAVPSV
+744 LESAGMRVSAVPSV
-758 RQAKVAVSQA
+758 RQAKVAVAQS
-768 RYDVAVV
+768 RYDIALV

-782 DGLELVSDLRSRD
+782 DGLELVSDLRTHD

-800 PVIVMTAKERTSADA
+800 PVIVMTAKPRTSADA
-815 DRLSTLQLA
+815 ERLGTLQLA
-824 DWLQKPIDPRR
+824 DWLQKPIDPSR

-867 EELLSDEA
+867 EELLSGEA

-881 SLAQARAHVETERFD
+881 SLAQARAHIETERFD

-910 DLLPAL
+910 DLLPVL
-916 HEAGSEAPPIILYS
+916 HQAGSEAPPIILYS

-963 ARRPYGT
+963 ARPKSA
-970 ERGTEREAAS
+970 EEAAQ

>member
-1 VTATS
+1 VSHATS
-6 IAPHAAS
+6 VAPSAAS
-13 PAKVGQVFWLT
+13 PAKVGQVLWLT
-24 LGAALLLVAAAVAL
+24 VGVALLLVLAAGAAL
-38 LLLSRE
+38 VLFSRE
-44 LNVGRAN
+44 QNVSRAA
-51 YSQARQTRAALD
+51 YFEARHTRATLD
-63 QLRTVFI
+63 QLRAVI
-70 SLQDAETGA
+70 ASLKDAETGA

-91 SPYYA
+91 SPYYD
-96 AERSLAGQL
+96 AERSLADQL

-116 SGQIAQELVAL
+116 AGQIAHELAIL
-127 ARAQL
+127 ARDEL
-132 SFVSDVVAARRSQDP
+132 SFTSDVVAARRSRD
-147 GAAVQLLRS
+147 GAAAAELLRTDT
-156 GPGKRQMDRIRE
+156 GRRQMDRIRE
-168 LVAAFETHE
+168 LAAAFETHQS
-177 GELLSQRR
+177 ELLAVRR
-185 IAFERRFERNESVV
+185 TAFEHRFERNESVV
-199 RIALFAAIAV
+199 RVSLYAAIV
-209 TFGAG
+209 VMLGAG

-224 VRAERAA
+224 VRAERAV
-231 RESFSLLRSTMEN
+231 EKTFSLLRSTMEN

-251 FDSQQR
+251 FNSQQR
-257 LIAWNGRY
+257 LIAWNARY
-265 VELRGLNPL
+265 AELRGLNPL
-274 QMQVGMSWTDILA
+274 KLRAGMSWNEILGM
-287 IGAKLVVSDQSG
+287 GARLVVTDQTGVLDGSKVSG
-299 VRDPARVP
+299 I
-307 ALMAAGTAI
+307 MAAGEPIDLAGI
-316 EVEASRADGAIL
+316 RDDGAAL
-328 QVRGQRM
+328 QLRGQRM
-335 ADDNYII
+335 DHGNYIV

-357 RDQAARLSAI
+357 RDQAVRLSAI
-367 LDGVVDAIVTINESG
+367 LDGALDAIVTINESG

-398 APEILRRNVR
+398 AAEVLRRNVR
-408 VLMPDPHSSA
+408 LLIPEPHSSA

-425 HMQTG
+425 YLQTG
-430 ERRIIG
+430 EGRIVG

-442 AVHKDGRRIPVDLGI
+442 ALHKDGRRIPVDLGI

-468 IGVIRDLSSRQEI
+468 IGIIRDLSSREEI

-512 GTAGALPAKAA
+512 GIAGALPAKAA

-547 RAESGRLELRLAAQP
+547 RAESGRLELRLAAQR
-562 LKPIVRQAIEANRAY
+562 LRSIVRQAIEANRAY
-577 AQAFGASIELAA
+577 AQTFGASIELAA

-594 SVLVDRDRLIQV
+594 NVLVDRDRLIQV

-613 AAKFSPRGTTV
+613 AAKFSPRGAVV
-624 AVAIRAEFDS
+624 AVAIRAELDS
-634 ARVSVRDRGP
+634 VRVSVSDRGP
-644 GIAPEFKSRI
+644 GIAPEFRSRI

-687 GAIGFDSAPGEGTTF
+687 GSIGFDSVPGEGTTF
-702 YVTLPARQET
+702 HITLPTRQEVS
-712 TTPVRAGD
+712 TPVRAAD
-720 DVRGTAAVL
+720 DALPALAVL
-729 LCEDDPDVAR
+729 LCEDDPDLAR

-744 LEGAGMRVSAVPSV
+744 LESAGMRVSAVPSV
-758 RQAKVAVSQA
+758 RQAKVAVAQS
-768 RYDVAVV
+768 RYDIALV

-782 DGLELVSDLRSRD
+782 DGLELVSDLRTHD

-800 PVIVMTAKERTSADA
+800 PVIVMTAKPRTSADA
-815 DRLSTLQLA
+815 DRLGTLQLA
-824 DWLQKPIDPRR
+824 DWLQKPIDPSR

-875 EVIRAH
+875 EVIRVH
-881 SLAQARAHVETERFD
+881 SLAQARAHVATERFD

-910 DLLPAL
+910 DLLPVL
-916 HEAGSEAPPIILYS
+916 NQAGSEAPPIILYS

-963 ARRPYGT
+963 ARPRS
-970 ERGTEREAAS
+970 EEEAAQ

>member
-1 VTATS
+1 VSHATS
-6 IAPHAAS
+6 VTPSAAS
-13 PAKVGQVFWLT
+13 PAKVGQVLWLT
-24 LGAALLLVAAAVAL
+24 VAAALLLVVVAAVAL
-38 LLLSRE
+38 LLFSRE
-44 LNVGRAN
+44 LNVGRAA
-51 YSQARQTRAALD
+51 YTEARHTRATLD
-63 QLRTVFI
+63 QLRAMLS
-70 SLQDAETGA
+70 SLKDAETGA
-79 QGYVLTGSDEAL
+79 QGYVLTGSEEAL

-96 AERSLAGQL
+96 AERSLADQL

-116 SGQIAQELVAL
+116 AGQIARELAVL
-127 ARAQL
+127 SRTQL
-132 SFVSDVVAARRSQDP
+132 SFTSDVVAARRSQ
-147 GAAVQLLRS
+147 GAAAAAELLRS
-156 GPGKRQMDRIRE
+156 GTGRHQMERIRE

-177 GELLSQRR
+177 SELLALRR
-185 IAFERRFERNESVV
+185 TAFERRFERNESAV
-199 RIALFAAIAV
+199 RVSLWAAIV
-209 TFGAG
+209 VMLGAG
-214 VLLVWHTRRR
+214 VLLVWHTQRR
-224 VRAERAA
+224 VRAERAV
-231 RESFSLLRSTMEN
+231 EKTFSLLRSTMEN

-251 FDSQQR
+251 FDSRQQ
-257 LIAWNGRY
+257 LIAWNAHY
-265 VELRGLNPL
+265 AELRGLNPL
-274 QMQVGMSWTDILA
+274 KLRAGMAWGEI
-287 IGAKLVVSDQSG
+287 IGMGAKLVVTDQTGILDASK
-299 VRDPARVP
+299 VP
-307 ALMAAGTAI
+307 AIMAAGETI
-316 EVEASRADGAIL
+316 DVEGIRADGAVL
-328 QVRGQRM
+328 QLRGQRM
-335 ADDNYII
+335 YNGNYIV

-367 LDGVVDAIVTINESG
+367 LDGALDAIVTINESG

-398 APEILRRNVR
+398 AAEVLRRNVR
-408 VLMPDPHSSA
+408 VLMPEPHSSA

-425 HMQTG
+425 YLQTG
-430 ERRIIG
+430 EGRIVG

-442 AVHKDGRRIPVDLGI
+442 ALHKDGRRIPVDLGI

-468 IGVIRDLSSRQEI
+468 IGIIRDLSSRQEI

-512 GTAGALPAKAA
+512 GIAGALPAKAA

-547 RAESGRLELRLAAQP
+547 RAESGRLELRLAAQR
-562 LKPIVRQAIEANRAY
+562 LKPIVRHAIEANRAY
-577 AQAFGASIELAA
+577 AQTFGASIELAA

-594 SVLVDRDRLIQV
+594 SVLVDRDRVIQV

-613 AAKFSPRGTTV
+613 AAKFSPRGAVV

-634 ARVSVRDRGP
+634 VRVSVHDRGP
-644 GIAPEFKSRI
+644 GIAAEFRSRI

-687 GAIGFDSAPGEGTTF
+687 GSIGFDSVPGEGTTF
-702 YVTLPARQET
+702 YVTLPAPREVS
-712 TTPVRAGD
+712 TPVRVAGD
-720 DVRGTAAVL
+720 AVLAAPAVL
-729 LCEDDPDVAR
+729 LCEDDPDLAR

-744 LEGAGMRVSAVPSV
+744 LESAGMRVSAVPSV
-758 RQAKVAVSQA
+758 HQAKVAVAQS
-768 RYDVAVV
+768 RYDIALV
-775 DLHLADA
+775 DLHLSDA
-782 DGLELVSDLRSRD
+782 DGLELVSDLRTHD

-800 PVIVMTAKERTSADA
+800 PVIVMTAKPRTSADA
-815 DRLSTLQLA
+815 ERLGTLQLA
-824 DWLQKPIDPRR
+824 DWLQKPIDPSR

-875 EVIRAH
+875 EVVRAH
-881 SLAQARAHVETERFD
+881 SLAQARAHIEAERFD

-910 DLLPAL
+910 DLLPVL

-930 ATEPSR
+930 ASEPSR

-963 ARRPYGT
+963 ARRSS
-970 ERGTEREAAS
+970 EEEAAR

>member
-1 VTATS
+1 MNDALPVTPRATS
-6 IAPHAAS
+6 L
-13 PAKVGQVFWLT
+13 AKSGQVLWLT
-24 LGAALLLVAAAVAL
+24 VGVALLLIAIASAALLLI
-38 LLLSRE
+38 SRN
-44 LNVGRAN
+44 LHVGRN
-51 YSQARQTRAALD
+51 TYSDIVHTRATLD
-63 QLRTVFI
+63 QLRFVFS

-79 QGYVLTGSDEAL
+79 QGYLLTGNDESL
-91 SPYYA
+91 SPYYV
-96 AERSLAGQL
+96 AERSLDGQL
-105 DRLTQLAGEGE
+105 KQLTQLASEGEGRE
-116 SGQIAQELVAL
+116 ITAELVTHT
-127 ARAQL
+127 REQL
-132 SFVSDVVAARRSQDP
+132 TFLSGVVATRRSQ
-147 GAAVQLLRS
+147 GAAAAVDLLR
-156 GPGKRQMDRIRE
+156 GEVDGRRMDRIRD

-177 GELLSQRR
+177 RELLSQRR
-185 IAFERRFERNESVV
+185 GAFELRAARTESVV
-199 RIALFAAIAV
+199 RTALLTAILLMSV
-209 TFGAG
+209 TG
-214 VLLVWHTRRR
+214 VLLIWHTQRR

-231 RESFSLLRSTMEN
+231 AATLSLLRSTMNN

-251 FDSQQR
+251 FDAQQR
-257 LIAWNGRY
+257 LIAWNARF
-265 VELRGLNPL
+265 VELRGLNPV
-274 QMQVGMSWTDILA
+274 QVRAGMSWTDILDV
-287 IGAKLVVSDQSG
+287 GAKLVVSDQGG
-299 VRDPARVP
+299 VRDATEVP
-307 ALMAAGTAI
+307 GLMAAGEPIDVQGT
-316 EVEASRADGAIL
+316 RADGAAL

-335 ADDNYII
+335 PDGNHIV

-347 TALKLSETAH
+347 TALKLSEIAY
-357 RDQAARLSAI
+357 RDQATRLSSI

-398 APEILRRNVR
+398 AAEILRRNVR

-425 HMQTG
+425 YIQTG

-442 AVHKDGRRIPVDLGI
+442 ALHKDGRRIPVDLGI

-481 EQLKTGFVSTVSH
+481 EQLKSGFVSTVSH

-512 GTAGALPAKAA
+512 GIAGALPGKAA

-547 RAESGRLELRLAAQP
+547 RAESGRLELRLAAQR
-562 LKPIVRQAIEANRAY
+562 LKPIVRQALDANRAY
-577 AQAFGASIELAA
+577 AQSFGATIELAA

-594 SVLVDRDRLIQV
+594 SVLVDHDRLIQV

-613 AAKFSPRGTTV
+613 AAKFSPRGASV
-624 AVAIRAEFDS
+624 QVAIRAAADS
-634 ARVSVRDRGP
+634 VRVSVRDRGP
-644 GIAPEFKSRI
+644 GIAPEFQPRI

-687 GAIGFDSAPGEGTTF
+687 GSIGFDSVPGEGTTF
-702 YVTLPARQET
+702 FITLPARQEI
-712 TTPVRAGD
+712 TTPVRTGD
-720 DVRGTAAVL
+720 ETLPGPAVL

-744 LEGAGMRVSAVPSV
+744 LEAAGMRVAAVPSV
-758 RQAKVAVSQA
+758 RQAKAALEQA
-768 RYDVAVV
+768 RYDVALV

-782 DGLELVSDLRSRD
+782 DGLELVSDLRSHD
-795 ATRAL
+795 ATRAM
-800 PVIVMTAKERTSADA
+800 PVIVMTARARSSADSE
-815 DRLSTLQLA
+815 RLSTLQLA
-824 DWLQKPIDPRR
+824 DWLQKPIDPSR

-844 LELRDRRARIL
+844 LELRGRRARIL

-861 SLTQLV
+861 SLTELV

-875 EVIRAH
+875 EVVRAH
-881 SLAQARAHVETERFD
+881 SLAEARVHIGSQRYD
-896 LVILDAALGDGSGL
+896 LVILDVALGDGSGL

-916 HEAGSEAPPIILYS
+916 HEAGEEAPPVILYS

-936 ELAERVQAAL
+936 DLSERVQAAL
-946 VKSRDSVEHLL
+946 VKSRDSVEQLL

-963 ARRPYGT
+963 AARPRT
-970 ERGTEREAAS
+970 PEESA